1 MKTKKV
7 LLMLAVFLGLASSV
21 KAQQLTVEYL
31 VKANVNSPSFMVGAG
46 LPDELHLKILHG
58 ICIHATNFI
67 RETCSSHERGGID
80 IGLHQIF
87 DC

>member
-1 MKTKKV
+1 MCSSN
-7 LLMLAVFLGLASSV
+7 VFAIYSLPHNGDRL
-21 KAQQLTVEYL
+21 EFIHGYI
-31 VKANVNSPSFMVGAG
+31 VNSLSPS
-46 LPDELHLKILHG
+46 LYLQHKLHLKILHG

-80 IGLHQIF
+80 SGLHQIF